1 MGTNG
6 ANMTTFGLRTGC
18 MLSNGYENPILQDLI
33 GKIGYTDEDLKWD
46 AKHPF
51 EIINRYRIVEELMG
65 LCPILRRF
73 NCQV

>member
-1 MGTNG
+1 MGV
-6 ANMTTFGLRTGC
+6 ALPDGC
-18 MLSNGYENPILQDLI
+18 KLGSKSLNPILQDLI

-65 LCPILRRF
+65 LCPILQRF